1 MNIRRQEMKSA
12 ALYYVV
18 NHMPPGADQMAA
30 ATMCFHQAEQWVAQ
44 DSSDSARAGFA
55 KVVILS
61 YPLYIYKMLLHD
73 LTEACFQ
80 NVVLTSDLIM
90 TKLYSYRSLRF
101 WFENFKILNEPHAH
115 P

>member
-1 MNIRRQEMKSA
+1 MAGEKKDKSSWQLQPCNSGVLQEIEECVMNIRRQEMKSA

-55 KVVILS
+55 KVLILS
-61 YPLYIYKMLLHD
+61 
-73 LTEACFQ
+73 CF
-80 NVVLTSDLIM
+80 LS
-90 TKLYSYRSLRF
+90 S
-101 WFENFKILNEPHAH
+101 
-115 P
+115 